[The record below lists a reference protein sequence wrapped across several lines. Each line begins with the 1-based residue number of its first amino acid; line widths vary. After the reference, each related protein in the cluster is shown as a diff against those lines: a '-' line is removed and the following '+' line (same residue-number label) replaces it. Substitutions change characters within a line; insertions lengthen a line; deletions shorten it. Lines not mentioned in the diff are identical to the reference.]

1 MLKFEDNLKFSD
13 LQFGFKPKVGCAT
26 AIYTLRSIVNYF
38 TSNGSTLTLCA
49 LDISKAFDKVDH
61 YALYMKLIQRKVPI
75 CFINLLVS
83 WYEKCTATV
92 RWGNA

>member
-1 MLKFEDNLKFSD
+1 MLKFEENLKFSD
-13 LQFGFKPKVGCAT
+13 LQFGFKPKVGYAT
-26 AIYTLRSIVNYF
+26 VIYTLRSIVNYF
-38 TSNGSTLTLCA
+38 TTNGSTLTLCA

-83 WYEKCTATV
+83 
-92 RWGNA
+92 

>member
-1 MLKFEDNLKFSD
+1 MLKFEENLKSSN

-26 AIYTLRSIVNYF
+26 AIYTLRSIINYF

-61 YALYMKLIQRKVPI
+61 YALYMSGKAESTYLFHKFAHVM
-75 CFINLLVS
+75 V
-83 WYEKCTATV
+83 
-92 RWGNA
+92 